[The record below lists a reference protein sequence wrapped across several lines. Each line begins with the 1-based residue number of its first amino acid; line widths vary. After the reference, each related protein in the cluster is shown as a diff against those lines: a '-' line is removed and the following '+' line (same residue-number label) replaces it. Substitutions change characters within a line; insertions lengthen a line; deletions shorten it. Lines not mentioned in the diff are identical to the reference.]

1 MDEIFPVL
9 EKNYQAIVELYYEM
23 YSESDSIDHPMI
35 TLKYL
40 KNFCDRTE
48 IFDKNEIDEQMFEFL
63 NRPKLLKFFIWVY
76 FRKHE
81 GQKSIEQYFED
92 ILKVF

>member
-9 EKNYQAIVELYYEM
+9 EKYYQAIVELYYEM

-48 IFDKNEIDEQMFEFL
+48 IFDKNEINE
-63 NRPKLLKFFIWVY
+63 
-76 FRKHE
+76 
-81 GQKSIEQYFED
+81 
-92 ILKVF
+92 